1 MVNYNSSNLVVFNYA
16 KNILGTWYISYSF
29 LVCQLFLIGILV
41 TLFVL

>member
-1 MVNYNSSNLVVFNYA
+1 MENYNSSNLVVFNYA

-29 LVCQLFLIGILV
+29 LVSQLFLIGILV